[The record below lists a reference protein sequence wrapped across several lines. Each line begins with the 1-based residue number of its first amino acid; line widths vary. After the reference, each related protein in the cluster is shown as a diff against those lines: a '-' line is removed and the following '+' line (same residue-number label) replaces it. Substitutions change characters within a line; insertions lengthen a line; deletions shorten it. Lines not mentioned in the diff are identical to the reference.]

1 MTPGLLTP
9 ELPTPELFRPLT
21 LRGVTARNRI
31 WLAPM
36 CQYSCDARDGMPTDW
51 HLVHLGAHASG
62 GYGLVMTEAAAVAPE
77 GRISPLDAG
86 IWNDAQEQAWRRIT
100 TFIRSQGAV
109 PAMQLGHAGRKGS
122 TYAPFASGTGSVPR
136 DEHGWQTVSPTD
148 VPFTGYAAPR
158 RLDTDEVSAIP
169 AQFAAAAERAV
180 RAGFDVVE
188 LHAAH
193 GYLLHQ
199 FLSPLVNDRDD
210 RYGGDFAGRTRLLVE
225 TVDAVRAVLP
235 DEALLFVRFS
245 ASDWAPGGWDVEQ
258 TARISEQLAGH
269 GVDLV
274 DVSSGGAVADQQITV
289 GPGYQVPFA
298 RRVRETSGVPVAA
311 VGMIT
316 EPVQAERIL
325 LDGAADAVFIA
336 RAGLREPSWP
346 LRAGHELGIG
356 HHDLPYPPQYER
368 GAWR

>member
-1 MTPGLLTP
+1 MTVTAESTTP
-9 ELPTPELFRPLT
+9 ALFRPLT

-36 CQYSCDARDGMPTDW
+36 CQYSCDARDGIPTDW

-62 GYGLVMTEAAAVAPE
+62 GYGLVMTEAAAIVPE
-77 GRISPLDAG
+77 GRISPQDAG
-86 IWNDAQEQAWRRIT
+86 IWNEAQQRQWQRIA
-100 TFIRSQGAV
+100 TFIRAQGAV
-109 PAMQLGHAGRKGS
+109 PAIQLAHAGRKAS
-122 TYAPFASGTGSVPR
+122 TYRPFDDHTGSLPAE
-136 DEHGWQTVSPTD
+136 DGGWLTVSSTD
-148 VPFTGYAAPR
+148 RAFTGYAAPR
-158 RLDTDEVSAIP
+158 RLGTDEVAAIP

-180 RAGFDVVE
+180 RAGFDAVE

-235 DEALLFVRFS
+235 AESLLFVRFS
-245 ASDWAPGGWDVEQ
+245 ASDWAEGGWDVEQ
-258 TARISEQLAGH
+258 TARISQQLAQR

-274 DVSSGGAVADQQITV
+274 DVSSGGAVAEQQITV

-298 RRVRETSGVPVAA
+298 RQVRATAGVPVAA

-316 EPVQAERIL
+316 EPAQAEQIL
-325 LDGAADAVFIA
+325 ERGDADAIFVA